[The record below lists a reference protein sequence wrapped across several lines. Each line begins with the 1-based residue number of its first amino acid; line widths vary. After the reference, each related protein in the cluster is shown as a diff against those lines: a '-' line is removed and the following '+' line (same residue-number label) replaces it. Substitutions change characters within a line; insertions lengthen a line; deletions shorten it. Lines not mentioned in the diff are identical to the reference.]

1 MQLNGMK
8 CKLAAVRMHKW
19 CECCVTEAKCRHIAK
34 SFLLFF
40 LNAIVFLLPESQ
52 QIGGEMFRWCW
63 GGLFTIIP
71 SLFFQHQC
79 PLYLLLY
86 SLPLKLQI
94 EDNQSH
100 FFKKL
105 STLAEQVLIILALK
119 VVKSRHAL
127 SFLLSKLKMIPF
139 FIAKLLNIV
148 FLSFAPD
155 GAHCKTLQKPTVSKV
170 VMLRLTTVPNY
181 KWILCSHYLCFY
193 RG

>member
-40 LNAIVFLLPESQ
+40 LNAIVSLLLESQ

-63 GGLFTIIP
+63 GGMFTIIP
-71 SLFFQHQC
+71 SPFFQHQC
-79 PLYLLLY
+79 PIYLLLH
-86 SLPLKLQI
+86 SVPLKLQI
-94 EDNQSH
+94 EANQSH

-105 STLAEQVLIILALK
+105 SMLKSFSLAEQVLFILALK
-119 VVKSRHAL
+119 VVKSHHSL
-127 SFLLSKLKMIPF
+127 SFLLSKLKVIKF

-155 GAHCKTLQKPTVSKV
+155 GAHCKTLQKPTVPKV
-170 VMLRLTTVPNY
+170 VMLRLTTVYNY
-181 KWILCSHYLCFY
+181 K
-193 RG
+193 